1 MKRILHFL
9 AIMASV
15 SALNA
20 FAADQPA
27 IGAATNKPAAKAQK
41 PKVEHKTYLT
51 PAEAGPDFVDQGE
64 YVGSWGGA
72 QVIALGESRF
82 RAVLYKG
89 GLPGA
94 GWDKSPKVQFDG
106 KRDGDAVV
114 FSPPTGVKGKL
125 GGGLFAVTLVSGE
138 DVAFKKAERT
148 SPTIGAK
155 PPAGAIALFDGSNAD
170 RWAGGHTDAR
180 NLLQAG
186 TKTKE
191 KFTNFTL
198 HAEFLLP
205 FKPTARGQDRANSGV
220 YLQDR
225 YEVQVLDSFGL
236 NGEDNECGGIYTV
249 ARPLVNMCLPPLQW
263 QTYDIQ
269 FKAAQFDDAG
279 RKVKNATTTLKHNG
293 VVIQDNTAIPGP
305 TGGGAPEKPTGGAI
319 QLQGHGN
326 PVFFRNVWIV
336 AE

>member
-1 MKRILHFL
+1 MKRILHSI

-15 SALNA
+15 SALSA
-20 FAADQPA
+20 VAADQPA
-27 IGAATNKPAAKAQK
+27 AGAATNKSAAKPQK
-41 PKVEHKTYLT
+41 PKIEHKTYLT
-51 PAEAGPDFVDQGE
+51 PAEAGPDFIDQGE

-72 QVIALGESRF
+72 QIIALGESRF

-94 GWDKSPKVQFDG
+94 GWDKSPKVQVDG

-114 FSPPTGVKGKL
+114 FSAPTGVRGKIS
-125 GGGLFAVTLVSGE
+125 GGVFNATLAGGTE
-138 DVAFKKAERT
+138 VAFKKTERV
-148 SPTIGAK
+148 SPTMGAK
-155 PPAGAIALFDGSNAD
+155 PPAGAVVLFDGSNAD
-170 RWAGGHTDAR
+170 QWAGGHMDAA
-180 NLLQAG
+180 NLLLAG
-186 TKTKE
+186 TKSKD

-198 HAEFLLP
+198 HVEFFLP
-205 FKPTARGQDRANSGV
+205 FKPTARGQERANSGV

-249 ARPLVNMCLPPLQW
+249 SKPLVNMCLPPLQW

-269 FKAAQFDDAG
+269 FKAAQFDDTG
-279 RKVKNATTTLKHNG
+279 RKVEKAITTVKHNG

-305 TGGGAPEKPTGGAI
+305 TGGGAPEKPVGGPI

-336 AE
+336 QE